1 MTDEQ
6 LLVDTSDLVHIDN
19 TETINGLKYF
29 SHDTVVANASQMI
42 TNCITE
48 IPQDIKLELNNGI
61 LTLKAGSKVYVPN
74 GFETD
79 APAARE
85 FFRKLLNG

>member
-48 IPQDIKLELNNGI
+48 IPQDAHYTLNNGI
-61 LTLKAGSKVYVPN
+61 LTIKAGTKTYIPN
-74 GFETD
+74 GFEGVYQ
-79 APAARE
+79 
-85 FFRKLLNG
+85 RKA